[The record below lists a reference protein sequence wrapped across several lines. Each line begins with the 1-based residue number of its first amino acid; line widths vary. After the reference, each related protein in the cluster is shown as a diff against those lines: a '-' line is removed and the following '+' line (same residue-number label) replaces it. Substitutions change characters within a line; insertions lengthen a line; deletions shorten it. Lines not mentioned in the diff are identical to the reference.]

1 MITRQRFEL
10 QVKFEVTSSKT
21 AEKNVVPRQCFL
33 MFQFKSLDVA
43 AYIPAKAQDGKH
55 SISTSAKYLLQQ
67 IGQHER
73 LELSLIV
80 GDPRF
85 AEGVV
90 WNLGT
95 LKMDPNIL
103 KDSGI
108 QHPPLP
114 RRLHEQKTKP
124 EIHHI
129 FVRTLDSSHAYKA
142 H

>member
-1 MITRQRFEL
+1 MRRRCDL
-10 QVKFEVTSSKT
+10 QVKFEVTSSEATGKS
-21 AEKNVVPRQCFL
+21 VVPRQCFL
-33 MFQFKSLDVA
+33 AFQSKSLDVA
-43 AYIPAKAQDGKH
+43 TYIPAKAQDGKH
-55 SISTSAKYLLQQ
+55 SVSTSAKYLLQH

-95 LKMDPNIL
+95 LKMDLTIL

-108 QHPPLP
+108 QHPSLP
-114 RRLHEQKTKP
+114 RRLHEQKPKP
-124 EIHHI
+124 EIHHL
-129 FVRTLDSSHAYKA
+129 FVRTLDSSHAYNA